1 MKINIDDLD
10 IYQKTWNYGMQKIA
24 EKILAEAYK
33 VDPKEI
39 VVTKADF
46 KHLFFEGYSV
56 MDWNKKFVLN
66 LKISY
71 ELKNK
76 GANKNASQEK
86 S

>member
-10 IYQKTWNYGMQKIA
+10 IYQKTWNYGMQQIA

-39 VVTKADF
+39 VITKADF
-46 KHLFFEGYSV
+46 NHLVFEGYSV
-56 MDWNKKFVLN
+56 MDWNKKFILN

-76 GANKNASQEK
+76 GVNENASQEK